1 MTAPASPLRLFHAS
15 NLLTYVSLA
24 AGLGAIA
31 FAARGNR
38 SAAGALIA
46 MSVVADTFDGW
57 FAGRFRRTGTQRK
70 AGAQLDSLSDA
81 MAFGIAP
88 VVCMAALR
96 VDWWQPA
103 SAGLEAAASA
113 GIFWSCAFAYA
124 ACAMTRLAFYN
135 ITHELAEGFIGLPAP
150 VAALVLAT
158 ALVFD
163 PGTVA
168 SAAVFVTAAA
178 AMVVPLPVPRPR
190 GLGLAAF
197 TCWPL
202 VVVAAHIAR

>member
-15 NLLTYVSLA
+15 NLLTYGSLA
-24 AGLGAIA
+24 AGLGAVA

-46 MSVVADTFDGW
+46 ISVVADTFDGR
-57 FAGRFRRTGTQRK
+57 FAGRFRRTDTQRK

-103 SAGLEAAASA
+103 SAGL
-113 GIFWSCAFAYA
+113 FWSCAFAYA

-135 ITHELAEGFIGLPAP
+135 VTHETAQGFIGLPAP

-158 ALVFD
+158 ALIFD
-163 PGTVA
+163 PGMVT

-178 AMVVPLPVPRPR
+178 AMVLPLPVPRPR

-202 VVVAAHIAR
+202 VLVAAHIAR